1 MKLPMRSSRCSSGTL
16 IPKRLT
22 MSTDGTIE
30 KVKING
36 VDAVLV
42 NGKGLDW
49 EANGVL
55 YGVTSASLDKND
67 LIKVAESIR

>member
-1 MKLPMRSSRCSSGTL
+1 M
-16 IPKRLT
+16 
-22 MSTDGTIE
+22 
-30 KVKING
+30 KING

-49 EANGVL
+49 EANEVL